1 MRFGH
6 YTDDPAYI
14 DWLTGYVHAVDERR
28 SACRLQKTVE
38 HADGR
43 CFPGSVRAE
52 KSENVA
58 LTYLEIKPIHG
69 FEAVF
74 VDLSKAVCFYNDCAA
89 FLMRE
94 GRSRTIMKAN
104 AARKL
109 KNSPRIGQRDLF
121 MPSFTASL

>member
-74 VDLSKAVCFYNDCAA
+74 VDLSKAVRFDHDCAA

-94 GRSRTIMKAN
+94 GRSRMIMKAN

-109 KNSPRIGQRDLF
+109 KNSPRIGQSDLF